1 MHKKPVLFLCSLTIP
16 VLGWYHSGHAL
27 EHFCKII
34 GIIIPYLHTHV
45 LDAYAPVLQQFF
57 GLVYPETGEVGG
69 EILVKALFEQL
80 AEIGV

>member
-16 VLGWYHSGHAL
+16 VLGWYHSCYAF

-34 GIIIPYLHTHV
+34 GIIIPYLHTHI
-45 LDAYAPVLQQFF
+45 LDADTPVPQQLL
-57 GLVYPETGEVGG
+57 GLVDPETGEVGRK
-69 EILVKALFEQL
+69 ILIKALFEQL

>member
-1 MHKKPVLFLCSLTIP
+1 MHKNLSLFLCSLTIP
-16 VLGWYHSGHAL
+16 ILGWYHSCDAL

-34 GIIIPYLHTHV
+34 GIIIPYLHTHI
-45 LDAYAPVLQQFF
+45 LDTYAPVLQQFF

-80 AEIGV
+80 AEISV